1 MTFSSTPIYVTLQ
14 QSDTIRVY
22 FTPFASLASCTQVR
36 LKRNDTYT
44 AMDATTA
51 GDYIWVAFP
60 SSYSR
65 NEKYSFPFQIFLSCT
80 AFNLPESATPQVMTF
95 NFYRNNIPYLQ
106 LSATMNPTADTIS
119 TANTALTLADSSM
132 AATTTYTFVFNNTH
146 PLSTSASLELT
157 FPADITV
164 PASPSCVITTG
175 TATLTSSSCSGSGQ
189 VITFTLDTSSGIAA
203 SDTITLQVSSLT
215 NPLQP
220 NTYTFGLNTY
230 YSSTQNTSLVET
242 STTCFSATYTAISNH
257 PVILTPTSMTVYTTT
272 TVILSMTNQVALPA
286 NTEWVVVWPADVT
299 GVTALSPTI
308 ENNGTAVAL
317 GVNAAVSGNN
327 LTFTTSQAI
336 AIDSPLTMQV
346 SLVTPSSLGSY
357 SFVELYTTSSGVSY
371 LSSTTSLALNVDTL
385 SFMVASVAPVTPTA
399 GATTDY
405 TITLTVQIPHPS
417 TFTV

>member
-1 MTFSSTPIYVTLQ
+1 M
-14 QSDTIRVY
+14 
-22 FTPFASLASCTQVR
+22 
-36 LKRNDTYT
+36 
-44 AMDATTA
+44 
-51 GDYIWVAFP
+51 
-60 SSYSR
+60 
-65 NEKYSFPFQIFLSCT
+65 
-80 AFNLPESATPQVMTF
+80 
-95 NFYRNNIPYLQ
+95 
-106 LSATMNPTADTIS
+106 
-119 TANTALTLADSSM
+119 
-132 AATTTYTFVFNNTH
+132 
-146 PLSTSASLELT
+146 
-157 FPADITV
+157 
-164 PASPSCVITTG
+164 
-175 TATLTSSSCSGSGQ
+175 
-189 VITFTLDTSSGIAA
+189 
-203 SDTITLQVSSLT
+203 
-215 NPLQP
+215 
-220 NTYTFGLNTY
+220 
-230 YSSTQNTSLVET
+230 
-242 STTCFSATYTAISNH
+242 
-257 PVILTPTSMTVYTTT
+257 
-272 TVILSMTNQVALPA
+272 
-286 NTEWVVVWPADVT
+286 VWAADVT